1 MKKPTMQELVRQRR
15 EQRTKP
21 PEQKSVRPQS
31 HYGKWDDSL
40 YPVMQQMR
48 DNGRKWADIGEHFGR
63 TKEACQAQFRKW
75 NKTMPK
81 THVMPE
87 PEPMPQPEPEPE
99 PATKPKNHYSRW
111 TDAEVLSVWEMFC
124 DRVPVSEISDATG
137 RTRDSILNKVNAIM
151 CRLHNSK
158 RYGKVRLGQVMT
170 TYRADVEEGWSRLTK
185 IEPDFFQNHF
195 RWAVTP
201 SSTRAAVRPVPVE
214 EVEVIEQEQL
224 TSQPLAEDRFAWLRS
239 LSLMA
244 MALLLGI
251 AASQA
256 GWV

>member
-1 MKKPTMQELVRQRR
+1 MKKPTMQELVRERR
-15 EQRTKP
+15 ERRTNP

-31 HYGKWDDSL
+31 HYGRWDDSL
-40 YPVMQQMR
+40 YPVMRQMR
-48 DNGRKWADIGEHFGR
+48 DNGRKWADIAEHFGR

-75 NKTMPK
+75 NKTTPK
-81 THVMPE
+81 THVML
-87 PEPMPQPEPEPE
+87 EPEPE
-99 PATKPKNHYSRW
+99 PTSKPKNHYSRW
-111 TDAEVLSVWEMFC
+111 TDAEILSVWEMFC
-124 DRVPVSEISDATG
+124 DRVPVSEISDASG
-137 RTRDSILNKVNAIM
+137 RSEDSILNKVNAIM

-158 RYGKVRLGQVMT
+158 RYGKVTLGQVMT
-170 TYRADVEEGWSRLTK
+170 TYRPDVEEGWRRLTK
-185 IEPDFFQNHF
+185 AEPDFFQNHF

-214 EVEVIEQEQL
+214 EVEVIEQEQPVL
-224 TSQPLAEDRFAWLRS
+224 QPLVEDRFAWLRS
-239 LSLMA
+239 LGLMT

>member
-1 MKKPTMQELVRQRR
+1 MKKPTMQELVRERRAQRN
-15 EQRTKP
+15 KP

-31 HYGKWDDSL
+31 HYGRWDDSL
-40 YPVMQQMR
+40 YPVMWQMR
-48 DNGRKWADIGEHFGR
+48 DDGWTWAAVAEHFGR

-75 NKTMPK
+75 NRAKVAVT
-81 THVMPE
+81 
-87 PEPMPQPEPEPE
+87 PEPEPE
-99 PATKPKNHYSRW
+99 PEPETKPKNHYGRW

-124 DRVPVSEISDATG
+124 DRVPISEISDASG

-158 RYGKVRLGQVMT
+158 RYGKVTLGQVMT
-170 TYRADVEEGWSRLTK
+170 TYRTDVEEGWNRLTK
-185 IEPDFFQNHF
+185 AEPDFFQNHF

-201 SSTRAAVRPVPVE
+201 SNTRAAVRPVPVE
-214 EVEVIEQEQL
+214 EVEAIEQEQPVL
-224 TSQPLAEDRFAWLRS
+224 QPLAEDRFAWLRS
-239 LSLMA
+239 LGLMA